1 MRRIAVIANR
11 GAGSFSQQ
19 QFDMICAQ
27 LDAAEVF
34 VQNCFCS
41 DFAEMTEKAHE
52 LSSPPDSPIVVA
64 AGGDGTINAVLNGLA
79 GNRATCAILPLG
91 TANVMAIEL
100 GVAHTGQAVSRLVSG
115 IPRPFTAGLLKNSA
129 KASRFFLMAGAGF
142 DGHIVRAVSLAEKKR
157 YGKGAYVL
165 SALRSL
171 VSWDSGELRVT
182 TEKEAF
188 SCGSLIV
195 CNASRYGGSFS
206 LAPAANI
213 FSPSFELIAIKRSS
227 RSAAI
232 RAIADAAA
240 GRADTEWLHRTTAAR
255 IRILGVKPVQ
265 ADGDD
270 WGDAPVEILAEPNYA
285 SILF

>member
-1 MRRIAVIANR
+1 
-11 GAGSFSQQ
+11 
-19 QFDMICAQ
+19 
-27 LDAAEVF
+27 
-34 VQNCFCS
+34 
-41 DFAEMTEKAHE
+41 MTEKAHE

-100 GVAHTGQAVSRLVSG
+100 GIAHSAKAVSRLVSG

-129 KASRFFLMAGAGF
+129 KTSRFFLMAGAGF

-157 YGKGAYVL
+157 FGKGAYAL

-171 VSWDSGELRVT
+171 VSWDPGELLVT
-182 TEKEAF
+182 TEKETF

-195 CNASRYGGSFS
+195 CNASRYGGSFT
-206 LAPAANI
+206 LAPAATL
-213 FSPSFELIAIKRSS
+213 FSASFEVIAIKGSS
-227 RSAAI
+227 RSAVI
-232 RAIADAAA
+232 RAL
-240 GRADTEWLHRTTAAR
+240 ADTALGRSAAETVYRTTAAS
-255 IRILGVKPVQ
+255 ITIAGTKPVQ

-270 WGDAPVEILAEPNYA
+270 WGDAPVEILAEPDYGQ
-285 SILF
+285 ILM